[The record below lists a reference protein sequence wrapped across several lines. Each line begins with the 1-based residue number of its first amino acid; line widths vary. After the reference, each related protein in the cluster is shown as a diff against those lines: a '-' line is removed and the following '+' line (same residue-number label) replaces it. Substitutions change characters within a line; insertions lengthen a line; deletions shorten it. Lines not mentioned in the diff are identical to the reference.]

1 MYNAYRIMG
10 QQYEDRPIDIA
21 DADQVVTREMLGISN
36 TGSMKYYNLDENRRA
51 IEAKLAAWIKV
62 YSEMFPDQMSV
73 YRESEDCIV
82 YRLEQNEYALNN
94 LAVDYGYNVISEEA
108 YDRML
113 AQKRGQEEE

>member
-1 MYNAYRIMG
+1 
-10 QQYEDRPIDIA
+10 
-21 DADQVVTREMLGISN
+21 
-36 TGSMKYYNLDENRRA
+36 
-51 IEAKLAAWIKV
+51 
-62 YSEMFPDQMSV
+62 MFPDQMSV